1 MAVKKGVQAMAYPDF
16 LSRNKDDTLSEE
28 QKKARDLK
36 DKRLRTLSQ
45 DGMKL
50 ERIPENERDK
60 ELCREALKQNGMA
73 LQFIAADQ
81 RDMYYCQKALRS
93 QGLALQFV
101 PQELRSDS
109 VCKLACR
116 NNGLALEFV
125 PQELR
130 DVQMCTIALSQT
142 SSALRFVPEAL
153 FDEPLLRLAMR
164 VDGAALEFVPGEMRS
179 EAICYEAVRTS
190 GLALNYVPEALRTPL
205 IRIRALFSA
214 VAEKR
219 RNTTIV
225 CHTPPEWEEMRKI
238 KPRSEWGRFEKW
250 EINSPEELAIPEE
263 LAPSAAEIREFLAGL
278 VHAYL
283 EAAGKEGC
291 LDNEEALHAGTCF
304 WVDVPART
312 APEEEERTYSVYA
325 RGMSLLLKDEEKD
338 EHGVPLKSGA
348 FVAATKLMDWSE
360 GWLDDNRSR

>member
-16 LSRNKDDTLSEE
+16 LSRNKDTLSEE
-28 QKKARDLK
+28 QKQAKELK
-36 DKRLRTLSQ
+36 EKRLRALSQ

-50 ERIPENERDK
+50 DRIPENERDK
-60 ELCREALKQNGMA
+60 DLCREALKQNGMA
-73 LQFIAADQ
+73 LQFIADDQ

-93 QGLALQFV
+93 QGLALQYV

-109 VCKLACR
+109 VCRLACR
-116 NNGLALEFV
+116 NNGLALEYV

-153 FDEPLLRLAMR
+153 FDEALLRLAMR
-164 VDGAALEFVPGEMRS
+164 VDGAALEFVPGDMRS

-190 GLALNYVPEALRTPL
+190 GLALNFVPEALRTPL

-225 CHTPPEWEEMRKI
+225 CHTPPDWEEMRKV

-250 EINSPEELAIPEE
+250 QIESPEGLAIPEE
-263 LAPSAAEIREFLAGL
+263 LAPSAAEIKEFMADL

-291 LDNEEALHAGTCF
+291 LDNEEALHAGSCF
-304 WVDVPART
+304 WVDVPAKEV
-312 APEEEERTYSVYA
+312 PEGEERTYSVYA
-325 RGMSLLLKDEEKD
+325 RGMSLLLKSEELD
-338 EHGVPLKSGA
+338 DHGVPLQSGA

-360 GWLDDNRSR
+360 GWLDDNKSK